1 MDKSIERVLER
12 IFGKKKKIALEEWKG
27 IPM

>member
-12 IFGKKKKIALEEWKG
+12 IFGKTKKKALEEWKG